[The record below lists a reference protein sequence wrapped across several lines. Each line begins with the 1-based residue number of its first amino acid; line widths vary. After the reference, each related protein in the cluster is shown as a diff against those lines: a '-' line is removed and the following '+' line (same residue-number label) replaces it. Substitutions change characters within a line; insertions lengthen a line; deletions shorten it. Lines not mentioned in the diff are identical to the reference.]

1 MNMNTQYPAE
11 VFQWMI
17 TSMQT
22 VPLFYGTIPVKE
34 LYKVF
39 QSGKDEYPGHDGAPG
54 VGDISEKDYTE
65 MLRGLLS
72 IANRPGFA
80 GTPGLAAAGIS
91 CKFDG
96 NELVPI
102 GADDLVKAVRAGK
115 RKASF
120 LPEGYRILTHDEV
133 MQVLTKGYV
142 ETAETTAM
150 ENYLKSRWK
159 KSEED
164 AVGLVRHMVIGFR
177 TTEDSPE
184 DAVNE
189 LSHILGTNKKE
200 NAITPDELME
210 MLNAVLQVYQVT
222 GMMDRCGWAPNEL
235 YEKLHGQKA
244 PDVKSSFN
252 LDPNA
257 SPLGAFDNLKP
268 GSKIVPGSSHMAA
281 FLKEHEAE
289 LKARGIEVDYEA
301 SASMYRDTR
310 VTPEGTT
317 QRTRGQKVYPNDPCP
332 CGSGLKYRDC
342 HGRG

>member
-34 LYKVF
+34 LYRVF

-54 VGDISEKDYTE
+54 VGDITEKNYIE
-65 MLRGLLS
+65 MLRGLLA
-72 IANRPGFA
+72 IANRPDVA
-80 GTPGLAAAGIS
+80 GTPGLAAAGIT

-96 NELVPI
+96 NEIVPI

-115 RKASF
+115 KKAPF
-120 LPEGYRILTHDEV
+120 NPEGYRILTHDEV
-133 MQVLTKGYV
+133 MQVLTKGYI
-142 ETAETTAM
+142 ETPETTAM
-150 ENYLKSRWK
+150 ENYLRTRWK

-164 AVGLVRHMVIGFR
+164 AVAMVRHTVIGFR
-177 TTEDSPE
+177 TTEDSPQ

-189 LSHILGTNKKE
+189 LGNILGMNKLE
-200 NAITPDELME
+200 NAITPNELME
-210 MLNAVLQVYQVT
+210 MLNAVMQVYQVT

-235 YEKLHGQKA
+235 YEKYYGQKA
-244 PDVKSSFN
+244 PDTKAGFN
-252 LDPNA
+252 PNA
-257 SPLGAFDNLKP
+257 SPLAMFDNLKP

-289 LKARGIEVDYEA
+289 LKARGIEVDYET
-301 SASMYRDTR
+301 SASRYRDTR
-310 VTPEGTT
+310 VTPEGNT

-332 CGSGLKYRDC
+332 CGSGLKYKDC